1 MSRAFAIV
9 LLSLAFGMLIFG
21 CAGQKAGAPALP
33 APPIGAVCS
42 SYSAE
47 SCPSSCVVC
56 PPCEACSSISCQ
68 TEQFCKGIGFD
79 RSWYEGIKQNLAA
92 VQAQQAAS
100 STGANA
106 GAGNLYVIHAPQY
119 ATLGG
124 KNVLFYEVY
133 LANRSAEGLYRVE
146 ALDGTRVL
154 QAMEGDELNR
164 SIRTPGAGVNDYA
177 LYMWVELKDGDM
189 PAIVSHKLYFKEQ
202 PSALEG
208 GNTAVNYAK
217 PIVISPPLYGN
228 GWLAAEAPV
237 NTNHHRRGIIT
248 AMGKTGVSQRYA
260 TDWIQYGAN
269 DKMYK
274 TDAATNE
281 DFYCYGQE
289 IRAVADGEIV
299 DTKDGVPEN
308 VPWTPSPP
316 FTVTWAG
323 GNIVMQEIANGTY
336 AFYAHM
342 IPGSLRVKIGD
353 KVKRGDV
360 LGLLGNSGNSDA
372 PHLHFHVATSK
383 DALFGEGLPYAF
395 ESYAWEGNSDWVAQI
410 TKNTAWDGAFDTPKI
425 MSMGMPAYD
434 NIVAMGPAESGTL
447 LFQSAFE
454 QGTRYSTKSGKFA
467 VLDLHGS
474 FREMG
479 RQYGY
484 LMREEMQEAYNK
496 TIEETTAMGMPKE
509 QVKAAGDMLY
519 DSNSEKYVELMQGM
533 SETSGLTLEQQKE
546 LNGGVISLIEAY
558 IYKAY
563 ADANITPPGAGC
575 SAAVFWGNY
584 SKDGKLY
591 FGRNWD
597 MVRSLL
603 SPYLPYMTLA
613 VYHPDSGNTVAN
625 LEWIGEV
632 YTETAMNDKGLF
644 LELNNGAQSDPTH
657 PGGRAFAAV
666 KLFDFMFDSSS
677 MADISREFN
686 TTLASD
692 SYVIQVADKSNAY
705 SFEWPTFGVR
715 QRSENVSGLLVA
727 YNSFVPPYPAEWQG
741 KIAAVPTNDPRRDN
755 MLKMANSEQYKGK
768 MDEKLMQQFLAVGV
782 KEGGGMLP
790 DNVYQ
795 VIAVPEDYKMW
806 LHGQNYSGWEEID
819 LKPLFFGK

>member
-1 MSRAFAIV
+1 M
-9 LLSLAFGMLIFG
+9 
-21 CAGQKAGAPALP
+21 GAPPLP
-33 APPIGAVCS
+33 VPPVGAVCS

-68 TEQFCKGIGFD
+68 TEQFCKSIGFE
-79 RSWYEGIKQNLAA
+79 RSWYDGIKQNLAA
-92 VQAQQAAS
+92 VQAQQGAGVGATS
-100 STGANA
+100 ANA

-133 LANRSAEGLYRVE
+133 LANRSADGLYKVE

-154 QAMEGDELNR
+154 QAMEGDELNK

-189 PAIVSHKLYFKEQ
+189 PAIVSHKLYFKGQ

-269 DKMYK
+269 GKMYK

-395 ESYAWEGNSDWVAQI
+395 ETYEWEGNSDWVAQI
-410 TKNTAWDGAFDTPKI
+410 RKNAAWDGAFDTPKI

-434 NIVAMGPAESGTL
+434 NIVTMGPAENGTL
-447 LFQSAFE
+447 VFQSAFE
-454 QGTRYSTKSGKFA
+454 QGTRYSTKNGKFN

-484 LMREEMQEAYNK
+484 LMRSEMQEAYGRTMN
-496 TIEETTAMGMPKE
+496 ETAAMGMNE
-509 QVKAAGDMLY
+509 TYVKAAGDMLY

-546 LNGGVISLIEAY
+546 LNGGVISLISAY
-558 IYKAY
+558 IMK
-563 ADANITPPGAGC
+563 DANVSAGC
-575 SAAVFWGNY
+575 SGVAFWGNY

-597 MVRSLL
+597 MIKDLL
-603 SPYLPYMTLA
+603 VPYLPYMTLA

-632 YTETAMNDKGLF
+632 YTETAMNDKGIF
-644 LELNNGAQSDPTH
+644 LELNNGQQPDPAH
-657 PGGRAFAAV
+657 FGNRPFAAV
-666 KLFDFMFDSSS
+666 KLLDFMFDSST
-677 MADISREFN
+677 MKDIDREFA
-686 TTLASD
+686 TTYPSD
-692 SYVIQVADKSNAY
+692 SYIIQVADRSDAY
-705 SFEWPTFGVR
+705 SYEWSSTYGAR
-715 QRSENVSGLLVA
+715 RRSENVSGLLVA
-727 YNSFVPPYPAEWQG
+727 YNSFVPPFPAGWTAIEQPP
-741 KIAAVPTNDPRRDN
+741 IEDTRRANFLRMAASP
-755 MLKMANSEQYKGK
+755 EYYGK
-768 MDEKLMQQFLAVGV
+768 MDEKLMQQFLSVHARD
-782 KEGGGMLP
+782 GGGMLSG
-790 DNVYQ
+790 NVYQ